1 MDNYV
6 IYHLHSSI
14 SNAVTNIDSV
24 TKYSE
29 YIERAKELNMTAMA
43 FSEHG
48 SVMAWYDKKCKI
60 EAAGM
65 KYIHAEEFYITERIS
80 DNNLGPPLKIR
91 DNWHC
96 VLIAK
101 NWDGVREINRLTSKA
116 FNRQDGSYYYVPRI
130 TFQDLLDTSENIII
144 TSACLGGILNRA
156 NDMIQKR
163 FLEFMSI
170 HKNRCFLETQHHL
183 VQNQIKYNLKLYEL
197 SKQYDIPLI
206 AGTDTHCLN
215 ETHAKGRIILQKAK
229 DINFSDED
237 GWDLMFKSYNELV
250 EAYAKQ
256 NCLPKDVYLEAINNT
271 NVMANMVEEFAMDK
285 SIKYPHIYENPE
297 TVFKEK
303 INSSLSKR
311 SDLLEKYPIS
321 QIKSR
326 VKEEFDVYKK
336 VGAFDFMLL
345 ESYMREWE
353 AKNDI
358 QCGYSRGS
366 VSGSLIAYILGITQM
381 DSLKFDLNFF
391 RFMNPARV
399 TNADIDTD
407 YCSKDRERVKEFL
420 LKDRMDLDNI
430 QTSEIITFNTIA
442 KKGAIKDI
450 GRALGMTP
458 AETQTL
464 SDSVNNEE
472 DLPKEMRDK
481 HPELCEYVDI
491 VSGTIVSIGSHPS
504 GVLVSDKNIVEDIGM
519 CSLSTS
525 PYQVSMLDMH
535 DLDALMYTKLDV
547 LGLDNIGIINETC
560 KMLAIPRLTP
570 DNVNLDDEAVWK
582 SIRDDTTLIFQWES
596 QSAQAYLKKF
606 MSDETVA
613 IAKSRIKNFSY
624 IKWFSFGNGL
634 IRPGCASFRDDIADG
649 KATPTG
655 FQELDDFLS
664 ITFYKLTMQE
674 QIMLFCKLFCGY
686 SDAESD
692 NVRRAI
698 AKKKGTADLLDEM
711 HDRFV
716 EYSSKEYGADKQ
728 LLERVFPPIK
738 QGILDASSYGF
749 SWNHSDAYSC
759 IGYISG
765 YLRYYHPLE
774 FLTASFNTFVGDNEK
789 IANITAYANKV
800 GIKINPIKFRY
811 SRAAYNFD
819 KSSNS
824 IYAGMQTIKYMN
836 AQVSEDLYNLRDKQ
850 FDSFVSLL
858 RVFTGDSRQLD
869 ILIRLGYFSEF
880 GPTKTL
886 LKTVEYYNKYQCAGN
901 TKQFKKDALP
911 IEAIPYIET
920 YVIKESPKQYI
931 LDADGT
937 DKMLRKIVASIPQED
952 LPLKERLAAEVEYLG
967 YITTV
972 IPGAEGNAY
981 ITEMESKTSNFRVK
995 LYDLGTGETH
1005 SVKLKKKM
1013 YQIYPIEKGNII
1025 AYKIDYEY
1033 PWKKDENGK
1042 WQQDITK
1049 EKQPLLG
1056 WYGVTTKFD

>member
-1 MDNYV
+1 MNKNYV
-6 IYHLHSSI
+6 VYHLHSDL

-24 TKYSE
+24 TKYTE
-29 YIERAKELNMTAMA
+29 YIARAQELGMTAMA

-48 SVMAWYDKKCKI
+48 SVMAWYAKKCKM
-60 EAAGM
+60 EAAGI
-65 KYIHAEEFYITERIS
+65 KYIHAEEFYITEKIDSGRDGAPI
-80 DNNLGPPLKIR
+80 KIR

-96 VLIAK
+96 ILIAR
-101 NWDGVREINRLTSKA
+101 NWDGAKEINKLASKS
-116 FNRQDGSYYYVPRI
+116 FNRKDGSYYYAPRI
-130 TFQDLLDTSENIII
+130 TFDDLLHTSPNVIV
-144 TSACLGGILNRA
+144 TTACLGGILNRA
-156 NDMIQKR
+156 NDVIQER
-163 FLEFMSI
+163 FLDFLRTN
-170 HKNRCFLETQHHL
+170 KNRCFLETQHHN
-183 VQNQIKYNLKLYEL
+183 VPDQKSYNLKLYNL
-197 SKQYDIPLI
+197 SQKYGIPLI
-206 AGTDTHCLN
+206 AGTDTHSLN
-215 ETHAKGRIILQKAK
+215 DVHAKGRVMLQKAK
-229 DINFSDED
+229 DINFGEED
-237 GWDLMFKSYNELV
+237 GWDLTFKSYDELV
-250 EAYAKQ
+250 EAYEKQ
-256 NCLPKDVYLEAINNT
+256 NCLPKDVYLEAIDNT
-271 NVMANMVEEFAMDK
+271 NKMVDMVETFEVDR
-285 SIKYPHIYENPE
+285 SIKYPHIYNDPE
-297 TVFKEK
+297 AVFKEK
-303 INSSLSKR
+303 VNASLTKR
-311 SDLLEKYPIS
+311 KELLEKYPL
-321 QIKSR
+321 QEIKKR

-458 AETQTL
+458 AETQIL
-464 SDSVNNEE
+464 SDGVNNDE

-481 HPELCEYVDI
+481 YPELCEYVDI

-525 PYQVSMLDMH
+525 LYQVSMLDMH

-547 LGLDNIGIINETC
+547 LGLDNIGIINDTC

-570 DNVNLDDEAVWK
+570 DNVDLNDEAVWK

-606 MSDETVA
+606 MSDETVT

-655 FQELDDFLS
+655 FKELDDFLS
-664 ITFYKLTMQE
+664 ITFYKPTMQE

-711 HDRFV
+711 HDRFI
-716 EYSSKEYGADKQ
+716 EYSNKKYSADKQ
-728 LLERVFPPIK
+728 LLEEVFPPIK
-738 QGILDASSYGF
+738 QGILDASSYG
-749 SWNHSDAYSC
+749 
-759 IGYISG
+759 
-765 YLRYYHPLE
+765 
-774 FLTASFNTFVGDNEK
+774 LTTWSLGRE
-789 IANITAYANKV
+789 IA
-800 GIKINPIKFRY
+800 
-811 SRAAYNFD
+811 
-819 KSSNS
+819 
-824 IYAGMQTIKYMN
+824 
-836 AQVSEDLYNLRDKQ
+836 
-850 FDSFVSLL
+850 
-858 RVFTGDSRQLD
+858 
-869 ILIRLGYFSEF
+869 
-880 GPTKTL
+880 
-886 LKTVEYYNKYQCAGN
+886 
-901 TKQFKKDALP
+901 
-911 IEAIPYIET
+911 
-920 YVIKESPKQYI
+920 
-931 LDADGT
+931 
-937 DKMLRKIVASIPQED
+937 
-952 LPLKERLAAEVEYLG
+952 
-967 YITTV
+967 
-972 IPGAEGNAY
+972 
-981 ITEMESKTSNFRVK
+981 
-995 LYDLGTGETH
+995 
-1005 SVKLKKKM
+1005 
-1013 YQIYPIEKGNII
+1013 
-1025 AYKIDYEY
+1025 
-1033 PWKKDENGK
+1033 
-1042 WQQDITK
+1042 
-1049 EKQPLLG
+1049 
-1056 WYGVTTKFD
+1056 